1 MKKVSKFTGR
11 RASRFFTVQALY
23 QAEHSDQP
31 LSFLIDGFI
40 KEHLHDID
48 HNTAIKSDEVFF
60 ADLMEGTWHHRDE
73 IDNAIRKILAEGWAI
88 ERLDEVVHAIL
99 RLGAYEC
106 LYTPETPISV
116 IVNEYLEVAKA
127 FFSQGEVTFI
137 HVALDNLG
145 KMRTPPL

>member
-11 RASRFFTVQALY
+11 RASRFFAIQALY

-40 KEHLHDID
+40 KEHLHHSD
-48 HNTAIKSDEVFF
+48 HNTAVNSDEDFF
-60 ADLMEGTWHHRDE
+60 SSLIQGAWSHKAELDE
-73 IDNAIRKILAEGWAI
+73 AVSSILHEGWTI
-88 ERLDEVVHAIL
+88 ERLDAVVHAIL
-99 RLGAYEC
+99 RLGSYEC

-127 FFSQGEVTFI
+127 FFSQNEVNFI
-137 HVALDNLG
+137 HVALDHLG
-145 KMRTPPL
+145 KLRQPVL